1 VILDP
6 NLDRVH
12 VILYEKEATAVKL
25 KRKILKKKK

>member
-6 NLDRVH
+6 NRDSVQIILD
-12 VILYEKEATAVKL
+12 EKEATAVKL